1 MVSTGDTTF
10 EETGYT
16 NMTTGKTLRGASGEV
31 HISTGSSYT
40 SRNSDNIKIENS
52 NNNVGP
58 GGRLIIKT
66 GSGLTSGGDIT
77 IEGGTGFTKKGSSI
91 ITKSRDSTSGNSNTG
106 IVLVSYDDVSSGRI
120 DLTTGNAT
128 DGDSG
133 NVLVNSSNAQA
144 QAGNT

>member
-1 MVSTGDTTF
+1 
-10 EETGYT
+10 
-16 NMTTGKTLRGASGEV
+16 MTTGKTLRGASGEV

-91 ITKSRDSTSGNSNTG
+91 ITKSRDSTSGTSNTG
-106 IVLVSYDDVSSGRI
+106 IVSIGPSSVSYDDVSSGRI